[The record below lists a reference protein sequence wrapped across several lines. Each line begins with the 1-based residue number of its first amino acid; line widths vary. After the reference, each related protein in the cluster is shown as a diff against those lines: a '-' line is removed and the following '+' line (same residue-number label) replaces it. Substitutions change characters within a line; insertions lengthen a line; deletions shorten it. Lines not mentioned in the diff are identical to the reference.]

1 MLVYQVVRG
10 EIFRGASVPDEYS
23 ELARMGDAALQY
35 PATTAGITT
44 RPAVTPQSA
53 DAKAQFDSDRRHVRQ
68 IPKRLCD
75 DLDLCG
81 HSVIQ

>member
-1 MLVYQVVRG
+1 MQDARRVAETSTPGARGMLVYQVVRG

-53 DAKAQFDSDRRHVRQ
+53 DA
-68 IPKRLCD
+68 
-75 DLDLCG
+75 
-81 HSVIQ
+81 